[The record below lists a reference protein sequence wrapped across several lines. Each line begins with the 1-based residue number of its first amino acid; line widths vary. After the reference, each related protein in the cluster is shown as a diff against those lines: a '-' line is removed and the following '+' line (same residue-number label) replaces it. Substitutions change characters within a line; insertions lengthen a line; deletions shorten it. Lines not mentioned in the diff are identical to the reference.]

1 MQRLLPALP
10 GYSASFGLL
19 VVCATVGLA
28 FMFHGWPKIQ
38 NPTTWMGREAPVPG
52 FLQAAAAVSEFGG
65 GFLWIVGLLTPIA
78 SPLIAGTMATAAW
91 MAHISQ
97 GHPFVGKPGS
107 PSYELA
113 AVYLAVAILLL
124 LAGPGRLSFD
134 ALLFCR
140 KASNQP
146 PHSTD
151 SPSVR

>member
-1 MQRLLPALP
+1 MQRLLPTFP

-19 VVCATVGLA
+19 VLRATVGLA

-38 NPTTWMGREAPVPG
+38 NPTSWMGAEAPVPG
-52 FLQAAAAVSEFGG
+52 ILQAAAAVSEFGG

-78 SPLIAGTMATAAW
+78 SLLIAATMTTAAW

-113 AVYLAVAILLL
+113 AVYLSVAILLL

-134 ALLFCR
+134 ALLFGR
-140 KASNQP
+140 KPSNELPRQ
-146 PHSTD
+146 
-151 SPSVR
+151 